1 MYSDSLCDAY
11 ETIYEAIRNYRDYC
25 ANERN
30 ATIEAMTHLNTMKY
44 RYMVPAEYQI
54 PLERQHARAKDIA
67 TFDYNKAIRGI
78 AYCSG
83 AEWSNHYLYE

>member
-1 MYSDSLCDAY
+1 MYSGSLCDAY

-25 ANERN
+25 AKERKE
-30 ATIEAMTHLNTMKY
+30 TIKTMTHLNTMKY

-54 PLERQHARAKDIA
+54 PLERQLARAKDIA

-78 AYCSG
+78 GYCDGNS
-83 AEWSNHYLYE
+83 WNNHHLYE